1 MEYDMNAPSFIAS
14 GPTAFAA
21 KRGLTARLPVSRL
34 AGRIAHYPI
43 ATVIAGVVLVAGI
56 WSALTPAAAQ
66 ILAAATWGA
75 GFVFVALSIDAS
87 IRRAVPYVITGVA
100 LPALAVLGSSVS
112 GLFSVLAVALLAGWV
127 AAWLARRA

>member
-1 MEYDMNAPSFIAS
+1 MNAQSFISSA
-14 GPTAFAA
+14 PTTFAA
-21 KRGLTARLPVSRL
+21 KRGLTARLPAWRL
-34 AGRIAHYPI
+34 VGRIAHYSI
-43 ATVIAGVVLVAGI
+43 AAAIAGVVLVAGI

-66 ILAAATWGA
+66 ILAAAIWGA

-87 IRRAVPYVITGVA
+87 IRRAVPYVITGLA

-112 GLFSVLAVALLAGWV
+112 ELFSVLAVALLAGWV